1 MKCLKCR
8 TAYPNRKSKVK
19 LNPLLSHLENWFVCE
34 KCVELEDIANTDK
47 AHNYYVSNKQ
57 NYRKLHKKY
66 KSDLSDSY
74 VANCIADGTAL
85 TGKDIPQP
93 LVKAKS
99 QYMKVNRRLKELEN
113 G

>member
-1 MKCLKCR
+1 MKCLKCMKEDN
-8 TAYPNRKSKVK
+8 TKEQQLDIPEALAH
-19 LNPLLSHLENWFVCE
+19 LNYWHVCDE
-34 KCVELEDIANTDK
+34 CVELDEEVKAEK
-47 AHNYYVSNKQ
+47 AHDYYESNKQ
-57 NYRKLHKKY
+57 NYRELHKKY

-93 LVKAKS
+93 LVKAKR
-99 QYMKVNRRLKELEN
+99 QYMKVNRRLKEIEN

>member
-8 TAYPNRKSKVK
+8 KTYSGRKSKVK
-19 LNPLLSHLENWFVCE
+19 LNPLLSHLESWFVCE
-34 KCVELEDIANTDK
+34 KCVELDDNVRSDK
-47 AHNYYVSNKQ
+47 AHDYYISNKQ
-57 NYRKLHKKY
+57 NYRDLHKKY

-93 LVKAKS
+93 LVKAKR
-99 QYMKVNRRLKELEN
+99 QYMKVNRRLKEIN
-113 G
+113 NV